1 MGEKTVQKDKLSLK
15 NRLMQRPTNYVIVG
29 IILLLIPIL
38 NLQLDVFTNSTMT
51 LMNRVVIFSIA
62 ALGFNILL
70 GYAGQISLGHAA
82 FMGIGGYT
90 SAYLTMELDMPF
102 ILSIILAGLIPMI
115 IGLLLGLVAL
125 RLEKLYLAIA
135 TLGLGVTIQNV
146 FFEWGTF
153 TGGHSG
159 MRGIPSP
166 EIFGFSFREREFFL
180 MLSTVILI
188 MFAIFSYNFIRSKT
202 GRALVAMR
210 DSESAAQA
218 MGISLFNYKLIAF
231 ALSAFYVGVAGSL
244 YAHLY
249 RYIEPNLWG
258 VELSLDLLAIV
269 VIGGLASIGGSIL
282 GAAFVQLLPRVM
294 SSVPFLDGIAN
305 INFILTGLFLIIV
318 IIFFPRGL
326 IYKFTEWYTKIKLK
340 FMRPKKEI
348 KSGGGN
354 DGNS

>member
-1 MGEKTVQKDKLSLK
+1 MAEKSMQNHKITIID
-15 NRLMQRPTNYVIVG
+15 RLTGRPGIYIIVG
-29 IILLLIPIL
+29 LLFLLIPIL
-38 NLQLDVFTNSTMT
+38 NIQFDVFANSTMT
-51 LMNRVVIFSIA
+51 LINRVVIFAIA

-82 FMGIGGYT
+82 FMGIGGYL
-90 SAYLTMELDMPF
+90 SAYLTMEMNIPF
-102 ILSIILAGLIPMI
+102 ILSIFLAGLVPMI

-146 FFEWGTF
+146 FFEWNTF

-166 EIFGFSFREREFFL
+166 EILGFSFRQREYFL
-180 MLSTVILI
+180 LLSTVILVLL
-188 MFAIFSYNFIRSKT
+188 AIFSYNFIRSKT
-202 GRALVAMR
+202 GRALIAMR

-231 ALSAFYVGVAGSL
+231 ALSAFYVGVAGGL

-249 RYIEPNLWG
+249 RYIEPNIWG
-258 VELSLDLLAIV
+258 VELSLDLLAMV
-269 VIGGLASIGGSIL
+269 VIGGLATIGGSIL

-294 SSVPFLDGIAN
+294 SSIPFFDGIAN
-305 INFILTGLFLIIV
+305 INFILTGLFLVIV
-318 IIFFPRGL
+318 IVFFPRGL
-326 IYKFTEWYTKIKLK
+326 IYKFTEWWIKIRLRVFPTK
-340 FMRPKKEI
+340 PEI
-348 KSGGGN
+348 EDGGDQ

>member
-1 MGEKTVQKDKLSLK
+1 MANKETIHKKTKIKD
-15 NRLMQRPTNYVIVG
+15 RLIHRPGIYIFVG
-29 IILLLIPIL
+29 ILALLIPII
-38 NLQLDVFTNSTMT
+38 NLQFDVFANSTMT

-82 FMGIGGYT
+82 FMGIGGYL
-90 SAYLTMELDMPF
+90 SAFLTMEMNFPF
-102 ILSIILAGLIPMI
+102 VISILLAGLVPMI

-135 TLGLGVTIQNV
+135 TLGLGVTIQNI
-146 FFEWGTF
+146 FFEWSGF

-166 EIFGFSFREREFFL
+166 EILGFTFRQREHFL
-180 MLSTVILI
+180 LLSITILI
-188 MFAIFSYNFIRSKT
+188 LLAIFTYNFIRSKT
-202 GRALVAMR
+202 GRALIAMR

-249 RYIEPNLWG
+249 RYIEPNIWG
-258 VELSLDLLAIV
+258 VELSLDLLAMV
-269 VIGGLASIGGSIL
+269 VIGGMATIGGSIL
-282 GAAFVQLLPRVM
+282 GAAFIQLLPRLM
-294 SSVPFLDGIAN
+294 SSLPFLDGIAN
-305 INFILTGLFLIIV
+305 INFILTGLFLVIV
-318 IIFFPRGL
+318 IVFFPRGL
-326 IYKFTEWYTKIKLK
+326 IYKFTEWWTKIRLK
-340 FMRPKKEI
+340 FFTPKPGI
-348 KSGGGN
+348 KGGG
-354 DGNS
+354 D